1 MIFDLLSP
9 DTVLRKARSLLRQLW
24 LRVVIM
30 GLMAFVALGLAHVI
44 ETFVPA
50 RIGSQL
56 TGAAADRLLQLIAS
70 AMLAVTTFSLT
81 VMVTVYRATSN
92 QFTPRVH
99 QLIMQD
105 PTTQNTLAAFIGAY
119 VYALVAIVLREFGIF
134 IDERAL
140 VLFVM
145 TVLVLAFVVYSLI
158 RWVLHLQTFGSLL
171 DTTRQVEEITRAQ
184 FIERLE
190 TPCLGAVPWT
200 GDAPEKARPLRA
212 WKSGYVQHIYPEA
225 LNTAAKRHGLEL
237 YLTAS
242 LGSFVHLNEPLLMAV
257 DRDDGEKDCD
267 KDSLQDALRETI
279 ILGDVRT
286 YDQDPRLGLLVMGE
300 IGSKALSPGIND
312 PGTAIDVITRA
323 TRILSA
329 YRDETAGDVEPRY
342 KRLHVRP
349 LDADDLLEDAFAA
362 LARDGAGIVEVQ
374 QRLQSSLAALAEHP
388 DAELCR
394 AARRRAA
401 ISFNRALQ
409 AFDSDEDRDRL
420 RSKTPEDVIM
430 LADT

>member
-1 MIFDLLSP
+1 
-9 DTVLRKARSLLRQLW
+9 
-24 LRVVIM
+24 
-30 GLMAFVALGLAHVI
+30 
-44 ETFVPA
+44 
-50 RIGSQL
+50 
-56 TGAAADRLLQLIAS
+56 
-70 AMLAVTTFSLT
+70 
-81 VMVTVYRATSN
+81 
-92 QFTPRVH
+92 
-99 QLIMQD
+99 
-105 PTTQNTLAAFIGAY
+105 
-119 VYALVAIVLREFGIF
+119 
-134 IDERAL
+134 
-140 VLFVM
+140 
-145 TVLVLAFVVYSLI
+145 
-158 RWVLHLQTFGSLL
+158 
-171 DTTRQVEEITRAQ
+171 
-184 FIERLE
+184 
-190 TPCLGAVPWT
+190 
-200 GDAPEKARPLRA
+200 
-212 WKSGYVQHIYPEA
+212 
-225 LNTAAKRHGLEL
+225 
-237 YLTAS
+237 
-242 LGSFVHLNEPLLMAV
+242 
-257 DRDDGEKDCD
+257 
-267 KDSLQDALRETI
+267 
-279 ILGDVRT
+279 
-286 YDQDPRLGLLVMGE
+286 MGE

-430 LADT
+430 LVDS

>member
-1 MIFDLLSP
+1 MLLDLLSP
-9 DTVLRKARSLLRQLW
+9 DTLLRKSRNLLRQLW

-30 GLMAFVALGLAHVI
+30 GLLAFVALGLAQII
-44 ETFVPA
+44 EIFVPA

-56 TGAAADRLLQLIAS
+56 TGAAADRLLHLIAT

-81 VMVTVYRATSN
+81 VMVTVYRATSD

-105 PTTQNTLAAFIGAY
+105 STTQNTLAAFIGAY

-134 IDERAL
+134 IDDRAL

-145 TVLVLAFVVYSLI
+145 TVLVLTFVVYSLI

-184 FIERLE
+184 FRERLE
-190 TPCLGAVPWT
+190 TPCLGALPWAGAVPERA
-200 GDAPEKARPLRA
+200 APHRA

-225 LNTAAKRHGLEL
+225 LNAAAKRHGLEL
-237 YLTAS
+237 FLTS
-242 LGSFVHLNEPLLMAV
+242 SIGSFVHLNEPLVMAV
-257 DRDDGEKDCD
+257 AQGDAEEGCDDDTLLEA
-267 KDSLQDALRETI
+267 LQETI

-329 YRDETAGDVEPRY
+329 YRDETVGEEAPRY

-349 LDADDLLEDAFAA
+349 LDADDLLEDAFAGI
-362 LARDGAGIVEVQ
+362 ARDGAGVIEVQ
-374 QRLQSSLAALAEHP
+374 QRLQSSLAALARHP
-388 DAELCR
+388 DQGLCR

-401 ISFNRALQ
+401 ISFNRAMQ
-409 AFDSDEDRDRL
+409 AFDFEEDRNRLQEKTSDEVVEL
-420 RSKTPEDVIM
+420 TEN
-430 LADT
+430 